1 MAPTTKPSDTQIN
14 CLSVP
19 NPSLIFSGDVS
30 DSGSLRV
37 GGKVVPARRKRLVRV
52 DSDYVISNNT
62 SGAPVKRTSEANA
75 LDGLP
80 RKPRAIS

>member
-1 MAPTTKPSDTQIN
+1 M
-14 CLSVP
+14 
-19 NPSLIFSGDVS
+19 
-30 DSGSLRV
+30 GS
-37 GGKVVPARRKRLVRV
+37 KVVIARRKRLVRV